1 MSVNFYT
8 NNGYGQY
15 QRVQKDIKDV
25 KNNVAQVE
33 VADETAQKALLQ
45 SVPMFRRTAS
55 LNDKLNNG
63 DVIPAVGLVT
73 LAAVNAPEDW
83 RDMKAAGKQIWSKID
98 KNYKYDP
105 LYIRRTHQHSFSFFR
120 GTAIEKWLHKH
131 IDKGNKVAKKLYD
144 MDDFTLYDTK
154 FGEKVQKFFG
164 IKRINSKRVEAIK
177 DFIGTSARAEQFKS
191 AKFGGEITARA
202 MKRLPL
208 LSVVAIALLEIPKI
222 FKAMDKGD
230 NIGENIAST
239 AKQTA
244 SSAVSAT
251 STLAGI
257 GYGGAIGAKYGGA
270 TGSLIGMGVGAV
282 FGSITSKKLQDIIA

>member
-25 KNNVAQVE
+25 KNNVEQVE
-33 VADETAQKALLQ
+33 VADETAQKALFQ

-105 LYIRRTHQHSFSFFR
+105 LYIRRTH
-120 GTAIEKWLHKH
+120 
-131 IDKGNKVAKKLYD
+131 
-144 MDDFTLYDTK
+144 
-154 FGEKVQKFFG
+154 
-164 IKRINSKRVEAIK
+164 
-177 DFIGTSARAEQFKS
+177 
-191 AKFGGEITARA
+191 
-202 MKRLPL
+202 
-208 LSVVAIALLEIPKI
+208 
-222 FKAMDKGD
+222 
-230 NIGENIAST
+230 
-239 AKQTA
+239 
-244 SSAVSAT
+244 
-251 STLAGI
+251 
-257 GYGGAIGAKYGGA
+257 
-270 TGSLIGMGVGAV
+270 
-282 FGSITSKKLQDIIA
+282 